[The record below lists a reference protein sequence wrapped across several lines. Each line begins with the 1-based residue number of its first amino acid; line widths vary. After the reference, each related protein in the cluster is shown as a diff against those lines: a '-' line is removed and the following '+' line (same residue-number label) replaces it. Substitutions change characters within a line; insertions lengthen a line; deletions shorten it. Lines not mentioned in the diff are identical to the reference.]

1 MTEQAGDHPVDGA
14 GPVGVLP
21 PAPREP
27 ADAVGTEV
35 EIWTA
40 FYDRVEQALMALAG
54 RMVGGE
60 ALSEPGWEFLPP
72 PPGPLPAELVT
83 RHDRALARL
92 ALITEAT
99 EGRFA
104 ALRKELDT
112 LPHHAVADH
121 GTIAVGRALDV
132 FG

>member
-1 MTEQAGDHPVDGA
+1 MTEDVP
-14 GPVGVLP
+14 LP
-21 PAPREP
+21 PAPRDPVE
-27 ADAVGTEV
+27 DLRSEV

-40 FYDRVEQALMALAG
+40 FYDRVEQALMVLAG

-60 ALSEPGWEFLPP
+60 PLSEPGWDFLPP
-72 PPGPLPAELVT
+72 PDGPLPAELVG

-99 EGRFA
+99 EGRVA
-104 ALRKELDT
+104 ALRRELDT